1 MQRNVRRNM
10 SKTDAKE
17 FNKSLTSI
25 RLLGDYDKAI
35 AMFENLCEEY
45 KNKYPTFIK
54 YLLAKKYLYF
64 SFIKYPEPLRKHIY
78 TTNMVENLHS
88 RIELIRINSGGHF
101 QSTKTAEI
109 SIFLTVENLKKGK
122 WFKPLPAFRE
132 ALYEINQLFA
142 TRFYKETQNFV

>member
-1 MQRNVRRNM
+1 
-10 SKTDAKE
+10 
-17 FNKSLTSI
+17 
-25 RLLGDYDKAI
+25 
-35 AMFENLCEEY
+35 EY

-78 TTNMVENLHS
+78 TTNIVENLHS

-109 SIFLTVENLKKGK
+109 SIFLTVQNLKKGK

>member
-1 MQRNVRRNM
+1 LCFIHMQRNVRRNM

-54 YLLAKKYLYF
+54 YLL
-64 SFIKYPEPLRKHIY
+64 
-78 TTNMVENLHS
+78 
-88 RIELIRINSGGHF
+88 GH
-101 QSTKTAEI
+101 
-109 SIFLTVENLKKGK
+109 
-122 WFKPLPAFRE
+122 
-132 ALYEINQLFA
+132 
-142 TRFYKETQNFV
+142 